1 MHLHQNANHFGE
13 IKIHPKLTLILMLSA
28 IALGFFIA
36 QNSAIV
42 EMDFLWWS
50 VSMSNSLLIFLT
62 LVTGFALGWLTHG
75 YLLYRKYKRD
85 SVYFSLRR

>member
-1 MHLHQNANHFGE
+1 
-13 IKIHPKLTLILMLSA
+13 
-28 IALGFFIA
+28 
-36 QNSAIV
+36 
-42 EMDFLWWS
+42 
-50 VSMSNSLLIFLT
+50 MSNSLLIFLT

>member
-1 MHLHQNANHFGE
+1 MYLHQNASHFGE
-13 IKIHPKLTLILMLSA
+13 IKIHRKLTLILMLSA
-28 IALGFFIA
+28 LALIFIA
-36 QNSAIV
+36 QNSTIS
-42 EMDFLWWS
+42 EMDFLLWT

-62 LVTGFALGWLTHG
+62 LATGFVLGWLMQG

>member
-1 MHLHQNANHFGE
+1 MYLHQNASHFGE
-13 IKIHPKLTLILMLSA
+13 IKIHPKLTLILILAA
-28 IALGFFIA
+28 IALVFIA
-36 QNSAIV
+36 QNSTIV
-42 EMDFLWWS
+42 ETDFLLWS

-62 LVTGFALGWLTHG
+62 LATGFALGWLTQG

>member
-1 MHLHQNANHFGE
+1 MYLHQNAHPFGE
-13 IKIHPKLTLILMLSA
+13 IKIHPKLTLILMLAA
-28 IALGFFIA
+28 IALAFIT

-42 EMDFLWWS
+42 ETNFLLWR
-50 VSMSNSLLIFLT
+50 VTMSNSLLIFLT
-62 LVTGFALGWLTHG
+62 LVTGFALGWITQG